1 MFETEKIVSAQN
13 IEFLS
18 EYLYERDVAEQLT
31 ENPRYQSILWKLSN
45 ILRKNEI
52 KAFSPD
58 ARKTLD
64 SIIRVD
70 EDGSITFVEGFL
82 QNRSVVTCKYY
93 FDESENKIKRIRAQK
108 CVDENY
114 IMGNVFNSD
123 KYEDYISVSTYNE
136 NGIEESLAIEQTT
149 SYGKYFSKST
159 RVPNRIDMIRIE
171 RYRQE
176 NEELKRLEDV
186 YQIRSMQAALED
198 IEPDAEDIDPFNTMH
213 FDILGLPA
221 PYIDLDFEEQEVVS
235 KMGGKI
241 LPLPEVERQ
250 RKFQIYKELNEKY
263 GRTKAFEKGIAKA
276 YLVKN
281 QDMNRE

>member
-1 MFETEKIVSAQN
+1 MFEAEKIVSAQN
-13 IEFLS
+13 IEFLN
-18 EYLYERDVAEQLT
+18 EYLHQKGVMEEISK
-31 ENPRYQSILWKLSN
+31 NPRYQSILWKLSN
-45 ILRKNEI
+45 MLRKNEI
-52 KAFSPD
+52 KTFSSE
-58 ARKTLD
+58 ATKTLD
-64 SIIRVD
+64 SIVRVD
-70 EDGSITFVEGFL
+70 EDGSISLIEGFL

-93 FDESENKIKRIRAQK
+93 FDESENKLKRIRVQK
-108 CVDENY
+108 CNDENY

-123 KYEDYISVSTYNE
+123 KYDDYISVSTYNE
-136 NGIEESLAIEQTT
+136 DGIEESLAIEQTT

-176 NEELKRLEDV
+176 NEDLKRLEDV

-221 PYIDLDFEEQEVVS
+221 SYRDLEFEEQEVVS

-250 RKFQIYKELNEKY
+250 RKFQVYKELNEKY

-276 YLVKN
+276 YLVKS
-281 QDMNRE
+281 QDMNR

>member
-1 MFETEKIVSAQN
+1 MFEAEKIVSAQN

-18 EYLYERDVAEQLT
+18 EYLYQRGVAEQLV

-45 ILRKNEI
+45 ILRKSDI
-52 KAFSPD
+52 KAFSPE

-70 EDGSITFVEGFL
+70 EDGSITFIEGVL
-82 QNRSVVTCKYY
+82 QNRSIVTCKYY
-93 FDESENKIKRIRAQK
+93 FDESENKLKRIRSQK

-123 KYEDYISVSTYNE
+123 KYDDYISVSTYNE
-136 NGIEESLAIEQTT
+136 DGIEESLAIEQTT
-149 SYGKYFSKST
+149 YDGKYFSRSV
-159 RVPNRIDMIRIE
+159 RVPNRIDMIKVE
-171 RYRQE
+171 RYRQQKD
-176 NEELKRLEDV
+176 NLKRLDDV
-186 YQIRSMQAALED
+186 YQIRSMQVALED
-198 IEPDAEDIDPFNTMH
+198 ILPDAEDIDPFNTMH

-221 PYIDLDFEEQEVVS
+221 SYRDLSFEEQEVVS

-250 RKFQIYKELNEKY
+250 RKFQVYKELNEKY
-263 GRTKAFEKGIAKA
+263 GRTKIFEKGIAKA
-276 YLVKN
+276 YLVK
-281 QDMNRE
+281 MNR